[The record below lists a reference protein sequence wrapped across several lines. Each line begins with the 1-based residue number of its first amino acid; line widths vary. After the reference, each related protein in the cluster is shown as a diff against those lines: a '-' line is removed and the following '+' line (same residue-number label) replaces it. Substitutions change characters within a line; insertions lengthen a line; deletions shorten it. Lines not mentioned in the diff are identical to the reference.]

1 MKQILEY
8 NKIERSGIRA
18 KNGTHKLTTQNYEIN
33 ENNILIYLGIFKHH
47 VEDSIHLRLNQD
59 WYTIHVYD

>member
-18 KNGTHKLTTQNYEIN
+18 KKGTHKLTTQNYKIS
-33 ENNILIYLGIFKHH
+33 ENYIFIYSWIFKHH
-47 VEDSIHLRLNQD
+47 VEDSIHLWLNHD
-59 WYTIHVYD
+59 